1 MNDESRPDPDELLSR
16 ISAEETEAAQ
26 TGARGKLKIFFG
38 ACAGVGKTYA
48 MLSAGKSA
56 LGEGV
61 DVVIG
66 LVETHGREETKR
78 LLDGLP
84 ILPHREVQYRNTL
97 IKEFDLDAALTR
109 KPELILLD
117 ELAHTNAPGSRHPKR
132 WQDVNELLDAGI
144 NIYTTINVQHLESL
158 NDVVARIT
166 GVWVKETIP
175 DALFDKADEISLV
188 DIPSEEL
195 LKRLK
200 EGKVYIAAE
209 AKKRAAQNFFKKSN
223 LIALRE
229 LALRRTAERVDA
241 LMDVYKTR
249 DGGAQGWSGADRI
262 LVCVGPDKLSGK
274 LVRVGKRMA
283 GGLKAQWSAIYVENE
298 RHYRL
303 SKEGQDAVERTLRLA
318 ERMGAKTEIVQGQ
331 KASDDILSYARAGG
345 MTKIIVGKT
354 QKPRWHEL
362 LSGTLADQLIRGSG
376 DIDVYVVTGEAGDR
390 KGIVNAFW
398 KSNTPLSSYLP
409 AVLMTAFCTAI
420 MLMSRSFAQT
430 VDLVMAYLIGI
441 VWVALHYGRG
451 PSMAMTL
458 LAALSMNFFFIPPY
472 YTFKVTQEQDVITF
486 MALMLTGLII
496 GTQNSRLRM
505 QAISSRR
512 REKNTSTLFAMSREL
527 TANRG
532 KITLAQIA
540 SQHMAEVLDS
550 DIFIWLPDEKGQL
563 HTVVAES
570 ETETRSIDP
579 VREESV
585 ANWTF
590 THKQNA
596 GLGTDTLPS
605 AKALYVPL
613 MGSGGLAGVI
623 GAMPHDADMQAY
635 PTESVELLEALASIT
650 ASALE
655 RAGAAEMVEKTIV
668 ESESE
673 KLRNILLSSVSHDLR
688 TPLAAI
694 TGAASTL
701 LLEGNK
707 ISEEY
712 KTELLRSIHEE
723 GARLARMVTN
733 LLDVSSLESGSVKLN
748 KELYFIEELI
758 GSALMRVEP
767 KLGRH
772 QVVTNIEHGLPLLR
786 MDGLLIEQVL
796 INLLENAAEYTPS
809 DSTVTISAM
818 TVKPDIHI
826 VVSDNGPGI
835 LAGEE
840 ERIFDKFY
848 TNATSKQSGYDAKTQ
863 TIKGGGLGL
872 AICRGIIHA
881 HGGKIWA
888 KNSPKGGAIF
898 TFTLPIRSQDGE

>member
-1 MNDESRPDPDELLSR
+1 MNDEFRPDPDELLSR
-16 ISAEETEAAQ
+16 IAAEETEAAQ
-26 TGARGKLKIFFG
+26 QSSRGKLKIFFG
-38 ACAGVGKTYA
+38 ACAGVGKTYT
-48 MLSAGKSA
+48 MLSAGKQA
-56 LGEGV
+56 LAEGV

-66 LVETHGREETKR
+66 LVETHGREETKK
-78 LLDGLP
+78 LLEGLP
-84 ILPHREVQYRNTL
+84 ILPHREVQYRGTL
-97 IKEFDLDAALTR
+97 IKEFDLDAALAR

-166 GVWVKETIP
+166 GVWVKETVP
-175 DALFDKADEISLV
+175 DAMFDTADEISLV

-200 EGKVYIAAE
+200 EGKVYIAPE

-241 LMDVYKTR
+241 LMDVYKTK

-262 LVCVGPDKLSGK
+262 LVCIGPDALSAK
-274 LVRVGKRMA
+274 LVRVAKRMSS
-283 GGLKAQWSAIYVENE
+283 GLKSPWTAVYIEND

-303 SKEGQDAVERTLRLA
+303 SREGQDAVERTLRLA
-318 ERMGAKTEIVQGQ
+318 ERMGGDTEIIQGQ
-331 KASDDILSYARAGG
+331 NAQEDILAYARSNGI
-345 MTKIIVGKT
+345 TKIIVGKT
-354 QKPRWHEL
+354 PKPRWREL
-362 LSGTLADQLIRGSG
+362 ISGTLADQLIRGSG
-376 DIDVYVVTGEAGDR
+376 NIDVYIVTGDVEDSR
-390 KGIVNAFW
+390 SLRSPFW
-398 KSNTPLSSYLP
+398 KSNTPWQSYLS
-409 AVLMTAFCTAI
+409 AALMTLF
-420 MLMSRSFAQT
+420 ST
-430 VDLVMAYLIGI
+430 VVLLPVRPFVDPINMVMAYLIGI
-441 VWVALHYGRG
+441 VSIALRHGRG
-451 PSMAMTL
+451 PSL
-458 LAALSMNFFFIPPY
+458 LATFLSALCLNFFFIMPY
-472 YTFKVTQEQDVITF
+472 YSFKLFDEQPLLTFIVLVF
-486 MALMLTGLII
+486 TGIII

-505 QAISSRR
+505 QAISARR
-512 REKNTSTLFAMSREL
+512 REKNTSSLFAMSREL
-527 TANRG
+527 SANRG
-532 KITLAQIA
+532 KITLAQVTA
-540 SQHMAEVLDS
+540 QHLADVFDS
-550 DIFIWLPDEKGQL
+550 DVFIWLPDNKDQL
-563 HTVVAES
+563 QTVVAET
-570 ETETRSIDP
+570 ETEAGGIDP

-585 ANWTF
+585 ANWCF

-613 MGSGGLAGVI
+613 VGSAGVVGVI
-623 GAMPHDADMQAY
+623 GVMPHDPSLPSYTTD
-635 PTESVELLEALASIT
+635 TVELLEAFASIT

-655 RAGAAEMVEKTIV
+655 RAVAAELVEKTIV
-668 ESESE
+668 EAESE

-707 ISEEY
+707 ITDEY

-767 KLGRH
+767 KLGKH
-772 QVVTNIEHGLPLLR
+772 KVMTSIEHGLPLLR

-796 INLLENAAEYTPS
+796 INLLENAAEYTPAGT
-809 DSTVTISAM
+809 TVTISAI
-818 TVKPDIHI
+818 TVKPDIHVI
-826 VVSDNGPGI
+826 VSDNGPGI
-835 LAGEE
+835 SKGDE

-848 TNATSKQSGYDAKTQ
+848 ANTRQDFR
-863 TIKGGGLGL
+863 GGGLGL

-888 KNSPKGGAIF
+888 QNSPDGGAMF
-898 TFTLPIRSQDGE
+898 TFTLPIKTQESD

>member
-16 ISAEETEAAQ
+16 ISAEEKAAES
-26 TGARGKLKIFFG
+26 ASKRGSLKIFFG
-38 ACAGVGKTYA
+38 ACAGVGKTYS
-48 MLSAGKSA
+48 MLSSA
-56 LGEGV
+56 QEVLSDGM

-66 LVETHGREETKR
+66 LVETHGREDTKK
-78 LLDGLP
+78 LVEGLP
-84 ILPHREVQYRNTL
+84 ILPNREIQYRGTL
-97 IKEFDLDAALTR
+97 IKEFDIDAALAR
-109 KPELILLD
+109 KPALILLD

-132 WQDVNELLDAGI
+132 WQDVEELLDAGI
-144 NIYTTINVQHLESL
+144 SVYTTINVQHLESL

-166 GVWVKETIP
+166 GVWVKETVP
-175 DALFDKADEISLV
+175 DAIFDKADEISLV
-188 DIPSEEL
+188 DIPSEVL

-241 LMDVYKTR
+241 LMELYKVK
-249 DGGAQGWSGADRI
+249 GGGQSWSGADRI
-262 LVCVGPDKLSGK
+262 LVCIGPDPLSTK
-274 LVRVGKRMA
+274 LVRVAKRMSS
-283 GGLKAQWSAIYVENE
+283 GLKAPWTAVYIENE

-303 SKEGQDAVERTLRLA
+303 SREGQAAIERTLRLA
-318 ERMGAKTEIVQGQ
+318 ERMGGKIETVQGQ
-331 KASDDILSYARAGG
+331 KASDDILNYAKSGG
-345 MTKIIVGKT
+345 FTKIIVGKT
-354 QKPRWHEL
+354 PKPRWREIIT
-362 LSGTLADQLIRGSG
+362 GTLADQLIRSSG
-376 DIDVYVVTGEAGDR
+376 NIDVYVVAGDSADKEEGKQLR
-390 KGIVNAFW
+390 APFW
-398 KSNTPLSSYLP
+398 KIRTSWKYYLSAP
-409 AVLMTAFCTAI
+409 VMVFFCTLILLSVREYMEPA
-420 MLMSRSFAQT
+420 
-430 VDLVMAYLIGI
+430 DLVMIYLIGI
-441 VWVALHYGRG
+441 VSIALRYGRG
-451 PSMAMTL
+451 PSVTATL
-458 LAALSMNFFFIPPY
+458 LATLCVSYFFLPPY
-472 YTFKVTQEQDVITF
+472 YSFKMTEKQHLLTFGVLLIT
-486 MALMLTGLII
+486 GVII
-496 GTQNSRLRM
+496 GTQSSKLRL
-505 QAISSRR
+505 QAVSARQ
-512 REKNTSTLFAMSREL
+512 REKNTSSLFAMSREL

-532 KITLAQIA
+532 KITLAQVA
-540 SQHMAEVLDS
+540 AQHMAEVLDS
-550 DIFIWLPDEKGQL
+550 DVFLWLPDDKGQL
-563 HTVVAES
+563 QTVVAEA
-570 ETETRSIDP
+570 EADARSVDP

-585 ANWTF
+585 ANWAF

-613 MGSGGLAGVI
+613 IGSNGVVGVI
-623 GAMPHDADMQAY
+623 GAMPHDAHVDGF
-635 PTESVELLEALASIT
+635 PNDKVELLEAFATIT

-655 RAGAAEMVEKTIV
+655 RAVGAELVEKTLI

-701 LLEGNK
+701 LLEGEK
-707 ISEEY
+707 ITEEY

-758 GSALMRVEP
+758 GSSLMRVES
-767 KLGRH
+767 KLSRH
-772 QVVTNIEHGLPLLR
+772 KVVTNIEHGLPLLR

-796 INLLENAAEYTPS
+796 INLLENVAEYTPPGT
-809 DSTVTISAM
+809 TVTLAAI
-818 TVKPDIHI
+818 TVKPDIH
-826 VVSDNGPGI
+826 VTVSDNGPGI
-835 LAGEE
+835 PAGEE

-848 TNATSKQSGYDAKTQ
+848 GGEAMRGQDQ
-863 TIKGGGLGL
+863 KGGGLGL

-888 KNSPKGGAIF
+888 KNNPEGGAMV
-898 TFTLPIRSQDGE
+898 TFTLPIRGGQE

>member
-1 MNDESRPDPDELLSR
+1 MNDETRPDPDELLSR
-16 ISAEETEAAQ
+16 ITAEETQAQ
-26 TGARGKLKIFFG
+26 AESKRGKLKIFFG
-38 ACAGVGKTYA
+38 ACAGVGKTYT
-48 MLSAGKSA
+48 MLSAGKQA
-56 LGEGV
+56 LSEGV

-66 LVETHGREETKR
+66 LIETHGREDTKK
-78 LLDGLP
+78 LLEGLP
-84 ILPHREVQYRNTL
+84 IIPDREVQYRGTL
-97 IKEFDLDAALTR
+97 IKEFDLDAALLR
-109 KPELILLD
+109 KPQLILLD

-132 WQDVNELLDAGI
+132 WQDVQELLEAGI
-144 NIYTTINVQHLESL
+144 SVYTTINVQHLESL

-166 GVWVKETIP
+166 GVWVKETVP
-175 DALFDKADEISLV
+175 DDIFDKADEISLV

-209 AKKRAAQNFFKKSN
+209 ARGRAAQNFFKKSN

-241 LMDVYKTR
+241 LMDVYKSS
-249 DGGAQGWSGADRI
+249 DGGTQGWSGADRI
-262 LVCVGPDKLSGK
+262 LVCIGPDQLSAK
-274 LVRVGKRMA
+274 LVRVAKRMSS
-283 GGLKAQWSAIYVENE
+283 GLKSPWTAIYVENE

-303 SKEGQDAVERTLRLA
+303 SKQGQEAVERTLRLA
-318 ERMGAKTEIVQGQ
+318 ERMGGKTEIIQGQ
-331 KASDDILSYARAGG
+331 KASEDVLAYARAGG

-354 QKPRWHEL
+354 PRPRWREIL
-362 LSGTLADQLIRGSG
+362 YGTLADQLIRGSG
-376 DIDVYVVTGEAGDR
+376 AIDVYVVAGDAEDR
-390 KGIVNAFW
+390 KPLNSPFW
-398 KSNTPLSSYLP
+398 KTQTPWQFYMSAPL
-409 AVLMTAFCTAI
+409 VTALCTAV
-420 MLMSRSFAQT
+420 MLPFRPYVER
-430 VDLVMAYLIGI
+430 VDVVMTYLIGI
-441 VWVALHYGRG
+441 VSIAVRYGRG
-451 PSMAMTL
+451 PSLLATA
-458 LAALSMNFFFIPPY
+458 LAALAINFFFVMPY
-472 YTFKVTQEQDVITF
+472 YTLKLTQEQRIITLIVT
-486 MALMLTGLII
+486 LMTGVII
-496 GTQNSRLRM
+496 GTQTSRLRM
-505 QAISSRR
+505 QAISARK
-512 REKNTSTLFAMSREL
+512 REKNTSTLFGMSREL

-532 KITLAQIA
+532 KIPLAQIA
-540 SQHMAEVLDS
+540 AQYMADVLDS
-550 DIFIWLPDEKGQL
+550 DVFLWFPDEKGHLQ
-563 HTVVAES
+563 TAIA
-570 ETETRSIDP
+570 ETETEAHPIDP

-585 ANWTF
+585 ANWAF

-613 MGSGGLAGVI
+613 VGSGGVVGVI
-623 GAMPHDADMQAY
+623 GVMPRDPAIDAYAGDDI
-635 PTESVELLEALASIT
+635 ELLETFATIT

-655 RAGAAEMVEKTIV
+655 RAIAAEMMEKTIV
-668 ESESE
+668 EAESE

-701 LLEGNK
+701 LIEGGK
-707 ISEEY
+707 ITDEY

-758 GSALMRVEP
+758 GSALMRVEA

-772 QVVTNIEHGLPLLR
+772 KVVTNIEHGLPLLR

-796 INLLENAAEYTPS
+796 INLLENAAEYTPPGT
-809 DSTVTISAM
+809 TVTISAL
-818 TVKPDIHI
+818 TVKPDIHVI
-826 VVSDNGPGI
+826 VSDNGPGI
-835 LAGEE
+835 PPGEE

-848 TNATSKQSGYDAKTQ
+848 AGDPAHQAGREQ
-863 TIKGGGLGL
+863 KGGGLGL

-888 KNSPKGGAIF
+888 QNAAEGGGAVYLYIADQE
-898 TFTLPIRSQDGE
+898 PRR

>member
-1 MNDESRPDPDELLSR
+1 MEQERPDPDELLSR
-16 ISAEETEAAQ
+16 LAAEESESASQ
-26 TGARGKLKIFFG
+26 SKRGKLKIFFG

-48 MLSAGKSA
+48 MLSGGKSA
-56 LGEGV
+56 LEEGV

-66 LVETHGREETKR
+66 LVETHGREDTKR
-78 LLDGLP
+78 LLDGLS

-109 KPELILLD
+109 KPQLILLD
-117 ELAHTNAPGSRHPKR
+117 ELAHSNAPGSRHPKR

-144 NIYTTINVQHLESL
+144 SVYTTINVQHLESL

-166 GVWVKETIP
+166 GVWVKETVP
-175 DALFDKADEISLV
+175 DALFDQADEISLV

-200 EGKVYIAAE
+200 EGKVYIAPE

-241 LMDVYKTR
+241 LMDVYKTK

-262 LVCVGPDKLSGK
+262 LVCIGPDALSGK
-274 LVRVGKRMA
+274 LVRVAKRMA
-283 GGLKAQWSAIYVENE
+283 GGLKSPWSVVYIENE
-298 RHYRL
+298 RHFRL
-303 SKEGQDAVERTLRLA
+303 SREGQEAVESTLRLA
-318 ERMGAKTEIVQGQ
+318 ERMGGKTEILQGQ
-331 KASDDILSYARAGG
+331 NAAEDILAYARANNI
-345 MTKIIVGKT
+345 TKVIVGKT
-354 QKPRWHEL
+354 PKPRWREVV
-362 LSGTLADQLIRGSG
+362 SGTLADQLIRHSG
-376 DIDVYVVTGEAGDR
+376 NIDVYVVTGDHQDR
-390 KGIVNAFW
+390 KTLKNPFW
-398 KSNTPLSSYLP
+398 VTQAGWQAYV
-409 AVLMTAFCTAI
+409 AGFLMTFFCTLL
-420 MLMSRSFAQT
+420 MLPIRPY
-430 VDLVMAYLIGI
+430 VEPVNLVMAYLIGI
-441 VWVALHYGRG
+441 VSIALRYGRG
-451 PSMAMTL
+451 PSLLMTL
-458 LAALSMNFFFIPPY
+458 LSSLCVNFFFMQPY
-472 YTFKVTQEQDVITF
+472 YSFKMSEEQHVITF
-486 MALMLTGLII
+486 LVLLVTGVVIS
-496 GTQNSRLRM
+496 TQNSRLRL
-505 QAISSRR
+505 QAISARR

-527 TANRG
+527 SANRG
-532 KITLAQIA
+532 KITLSQIA
-540 SQHMAEVLDS
+540 AQHIAEVLDS
-550 DIFIWLPDEKGQL
+550 DVFLWLPDAKGQL
-563 HTVVAES
+563 QTVVAET
-570 ETETRSIDP
+570 EAETRSIDP

-590 THKQNA
+590 SHKQNA

-613 MGSGGLAGVI
+613 MGSGGVGGVI
-623 GAMPHDADMQAY
+623 GVMPHDHTVMAY
-635 PTESVELLEALASIT
+635 STDKVEVLEALASIT

-655 RAGAAEMVEKTIV
+655 RAGAAEMMEKTLV
-668 ESESE
+668 DSESE

-701 LLEGNK
+701 LLEGSK
-707 ISEEY
+707 ITEEFRM
-712 KTELLRSIHEE
+712 ELLRSIHEE

-758 GSALMRVEP
+758 GSALMRADA
-767 KLGRH
+767 KLSGH
-772 QVVTNIEHGLPLLR
+772 KVVTSIEHGLPLLR

-796 INLLENAAEYTPS
+796 INLLENAAEYTPNGT
-809 DSTVTISAM
+809 TVTISAV
-818 TVKPDIHI
+818 TVKPDIHVI
-826 VVSDNGPGI
+826 ITDNGPGI
-835 LAGEE
+835 PAGEE

-848 TNATSKQSGYDAKTQ
+848 ANSKDDM
-863 TIKGGGLGL
+863 KGGGLGL

-888 KNSPKGGAIF
+888 QNAPEGGAKF
-898 TFTLPIRSQDGE
+898 TFTLPIRSHEAD